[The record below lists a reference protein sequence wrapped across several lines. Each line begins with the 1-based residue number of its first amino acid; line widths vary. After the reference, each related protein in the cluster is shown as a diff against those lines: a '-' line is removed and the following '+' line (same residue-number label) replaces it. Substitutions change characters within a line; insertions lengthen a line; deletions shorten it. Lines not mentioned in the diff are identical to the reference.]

1 VMSRPQLE
9 QEGDP
14 AALAVLE
21 YAAGYLDLLRL
32 HCQAAQAAFTR
43 SVQHA
48 RQAGDLWFETSI
60 GPMAASSIYTGPT
73 PVGEALQWL
82 DDAEAQYATYQPQ
95 LKMLRAGL
103 LAEIGRFDEARS
115 LLSETSAWIAERG
128 LTLLA
133 TAATETAW
141 GIEMLA
147 GDAATAERAARQ
159 GWAMLE
165 QLGGRN
171 QLTTLAAHAFEL
183 ADALY
188 ALGRYEESGR
198 WALRGL
204 ELGSN
209 DDLMTQSLGRA
220 VQSRLLARQ
229 GDLSAALTMAVE
241 IDDLARTWD
250 SPAEQGDTALN
261 LAEVLY
267 LAGDRT
273 RADEMTQRAIDCY
286 LRKGATARA
295 ARAQRLAAEWACPG

>member
-1 VMSRPQLE
+1 
-9 QEGDP
+9 
-14 AALAVLE
+14 
-21 YAAGYLDLLRL
+21 
-32 HCQAAQAAFTR
+32 
-43 SVQHA
+43 
-48 RQAGDLWFETSI
+48 
-60 GPMAASSIYTGPT
+60 
-73 PVGEALQWL
+73 
-82 DDAEAQYATYQPQ
+82 
-95 LKMLRAGL
+95 
-103 LAEIGRFDEARS
+103 
-115 LLSETSAWIAERG
+115 
-128 LTLLA
+128 
-133 TAATETAW
+133 
-141 GIEMLA
+141 
-147 GDAATAERAARQ
+147 
-159 GWAMLE
+159 MLE

-273 RADEMTQRAIDCY
+273 QADEMTQRAIDCY